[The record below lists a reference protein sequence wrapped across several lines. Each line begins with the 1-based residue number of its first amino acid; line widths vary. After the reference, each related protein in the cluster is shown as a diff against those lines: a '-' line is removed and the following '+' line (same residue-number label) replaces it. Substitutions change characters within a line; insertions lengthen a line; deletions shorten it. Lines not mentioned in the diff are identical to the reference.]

1 MILQVDLE
9 MPVFEGDFGN
19 YISRI
24 YTNKIQKNIIIP
36 LISDVD
42 IFTRE
47 KEKSYNYDEDG
58 VDIHYVVI
66 HYGSGA
72 EDTILYSL
80 DLDEMTTLVRVI
92 NECICNCYADKEN
105 FIKKLNLRKEETLK

>member
-19 YISRI
+19 YISKFN
-24 YTNKIQKNIIIP
+24 TNKIQKNIIIP

-47 KEKSYNYDEDG
+47 KEKSFDYGGER
-58 VDIHYVVI
+58 VDVHYVVI

-72 EDTILYSL
+72 EDTTLYSL
-80 DLDEMTTLVRVI
+80 DLSEMTKLVTAI
-92 NECICNCYADKEN
+92 NECICDCYIDKES
-105 FIKKLNLRKEETLK
+105 FIKKLDLRKEETK